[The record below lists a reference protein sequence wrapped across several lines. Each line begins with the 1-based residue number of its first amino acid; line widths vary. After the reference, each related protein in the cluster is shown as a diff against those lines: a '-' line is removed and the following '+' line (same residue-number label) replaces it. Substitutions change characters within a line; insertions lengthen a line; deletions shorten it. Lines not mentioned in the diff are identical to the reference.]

1 MTIVAVHKACSDK
14 GRRVYN
20 AQTTKDHWLLVFIVL
35 AVISQ
40 LIGFASPAH
49 SGFGYRKAITINKT
63 QVSGTLSNFPVL
75 ISLTANEL
83 RTTGNGGH
91 VQNSNGYDIVFRAA
105 DGTTPLAH
113 EVESYSST
121 TGQFVAWVNV
131 PTISTS
137 ADTKIYVYYG
147 DNSITTPTQNSA
159 AVWDS
164 QFKGVWH
171 LSPSLI
177 DSTNN
182 GNNGTNNGTG
192 DDSGKIVRGRSFNGS
207 YVSTSSDQLK
217 NTGAFTISLWFKADL
232 TSFAHHLIWQGE
244 HGGNGF
250 GDQQEMHL
258 TIGNKSK
265 GVESGN
271 LLAFFLG
278 YRESTGTA
286 LNVATPFSDTGSWH
300 QAAVVVNNMSSSPSA
315 TLYLDGLAKGS
326 GSSTTSETARDKWD
340 TGFRLGRPSASD
352 RDYKG
357 KMDEVRISTTNR
369 SSDWI
374 LTEYRNQNDP
384 NSFVA
389 VGAEENIAAPTT
401 FLITALAG
409 TNGSITPAGVSTVAQ
424 GASQAYVVAANSS
437 YRVYDVKV
445 DGVSVSLTNGQYIF
459 SNVQTNHQIE
469 VVFAANATGTPPPSS
484 GPTVPGCGQNISMNY
499 STSGFTAAD
508 FNLTSVSVQPT
519 RLSLYLDTGYYA
531 IDPNRIIIP
540 FTQEVAVTFFYE
552 GAGYTKNDL
561 GWMLA
566 SEGLTGTKHEIY
578 SNINDN
584 NNNGILDDREG
595 WPQVASQGVF
605 VNRVNLGTFAAGT
618 EIVFYLHIDS
628 DDPNDNKY
636 VYTKKDWNPDT
647 YQGGCTATEFDK
659 IYNLGLPNTTEGTCH
674 ETSNW
679 MPTSALTR
687 LNTIFGLDFTGAQ
700 STLHIVRNQ
709 KFSHALA
716 GVPLNKPNEWIL
728 GWEDLLNGG
737 DTDHNDMIF
746 HIERRTGG
754 RAQLKNPITPTNAE
768 DYYTGVTF
776 VAFDYLPCGGNTKI
790 VYYVSIDNG
799 ANWLEITDWDE
810 IWRTD
815 ASKNPIEK
823 LASWTP
829 GNPEYTKRSVRI
841 DFAGRGIT
849 GRELTWKADFTSN
862 RQGCEP
868 EVIDVQ
874 LNADVAGH
882 GFFSRSSPVVKANV
896 IYSGFYETPAI
907 GWRDKSLRGH
917 LQATRLYDPSNPD
930 VTAEQTLWDAGEV
943 LTNTGPAGRTIYFPQ
958 ISVGQV
964 TSQEIAAGN
973 GTDKMFSGTLS
984 PVPIAA
990 TSLIITDGREVFRDR
1005 HTDVLEG
1012 SLGGTGTINRFSG
1025 AFSLTFHEAPA
1036 ANGSIQVSYSYYAAS
1051 SSLQRF
1057 EAGNVTR
1064 ATLGLDDT
1072 YIIPKG
1078 YVYDFDKDNDVDDND
1093 AHLLMNWVRGYEPG
1107 TSVKREWLLEPI
1119 DHSVPAVVTSP
1130 GLPMW
1135 YFGTATTKSERQN
1148 YDQFR
1153 SANVNRPTVIYVGSR
1168 GGMLHAFNA
1177 GSFSHGD
1184 NLDTPSVTENRGYFK
1199 WGDKSSGGCQSYCSV
1214 CSSCPDYGTGG
1225 ELWAFIPAN
1234 LLPRLKNNLLA
1245 KLNKERVS
1253 DYDQAYVD
1261 ASPGVADVY
1270 INGAWRTVLLSAE
1283 GNGGDTV
1290 FCLDV
1295 TNPNSPRF
1303 MWEFSDPDLFRS
1315 RSSPSVGKI
1324 GRIVYNGSAKWVAFF
1339 VSGNDDRYDR
1349 TQYPSVYMI
1358 DIESGAVLQRIFLN
1372 AEPAGIG
1379 GVPSG
1384 QPTIIDSDGNGYI
1397 DRFYI
1402 GTDKGFLYKV
1412 NIPDDPD
1419 ATKYSISQCVVNT
1432 DFIDEG
1438 GSSVSNEWRY
1448 QPIYGSPVAV
1458 VDNSVSENGAI
1469 SYQVRIFYGTG
1480 DSPYYAEDINISGT
1494 RYHFLAYVDRAPKG
1508 NCSPSYVSL
1517 DWFYEL
1523 PEGQR
1528 VFSSAFAAAG
1538 LIYFGTSTANT
1549 EDPCENGGLASNNQG
1564 EIFAFNMGRPSDPLA
1579 PIAPTWHQT
1588 VGNVAAAPLVEDQHL
1603 YLKTPG
1609 SGLQSFGHGKYNN
1622 EMIFGGWPELR
1633 VLVWHELW

>member
-1 MTIVAVHKACSDK
+1 
-14 GRRVYN
+14 
-20 AQTTKDHWLLVFIVL
+20 VL

-40 LIGFASPAH
+40 LIGLASPAY
-49 SGFGYRKAITINKT
+49 SSFGYRKSITINKS
-63 QVSGTLSNFPVL
+63 QVSGNLNNFPVL

-83 RTTGNGGH
+83 KATGYGGH
-91 VQNSNGYDIVFRAA
+91 VQNSNGYDIVFFAA
-105 DGTTPLAH
+105 DGITPLAH

-121 TGQFVAWVNV
+121 TGQLVAWVNV
-131 PTISTS
+131 PTISAS
-137 ADTKIYVYYG
+137 ADTKIYIYYG
-147 DNSITTPTQNSA
+147 DNSITAPTQNPGS
-159 AVWDS
+159 VWDS

-171 LSPSLI
+171 LNPSLI

-182 GNNGTNNGTG
+182 GNNGTNSGTG
-192 DDSGKIVRGRSFNGS
+192 DVGGKIVRGRSFNGTS
-207 YVSTSSDQLK
+207 NYVSTPSSQLK
-217 NTGAFTISLWFKADL
+217 TANAFTIGLWFKADD
-232 TSFAHHLIWQGE
+232 TSYAHHLVWQGE
-244 HGGNGF
+244 RR
-250 GDQQEMHL
+250 GDGWGYRQEMHL
-258 TIGNKSK
+258 SLGNRAGGNSTD
-265 GVESGN
+265 N
-271 LLAFFLG
+271 LLSFFLG
-278 YRESTGTA
+278 HRQAPTNNP
-286 LNVATPFSDTGSWH
+286 LNITTSFSDTGSWH
-300 QAAVVVNNMSSSPSA
+300 QAVVVVNNMSSSPTA
-315 TLYLDGLAKGS
+315 TLYLDGVAKGS
-326 GSSTTSETARDKWD
+326 DGSDTSETARNNWD
-340 TGFRLGRPSASD
+340 TGLQFGRPSASD
-352 RDYKG
+352 NYFDG
-357 KMDEVRISTTNR
+357 NLDEIRISATNR

-374 LTEYRNQNDP
+374 LTEYRNQNNP
-384 NSFVA
+384 GSFVA
-389 VGAEENIAAPTT
+389 VGAEENIAAPETY
-401 FLITALAG
+401 LITAVAG
-409 TNGSITPAGVSTVAQ
+409 TNGSITPAGSTTVEKNNDQ
-424 GASQAYVVAANSS
+424 TYVVTANSG

-445 DGVSVSLTNGQYIF
+445 DGVSVSLDNDGEYKFEQ
-459 SNVQTNHQIE
+459 VRADHQIE
-469 VVFAANATGTPPPSS
+469 VVFAANSTGTPPPSPD
-484 GPTVPGCGQNISMNY
+484 PTVPGCGQNISMNY
-499 STSGFTAAD
+499 STSGFNAAD

-519 RLSLYLDTGYYA
+519 QLSLYLDTGYYA
-531 IDPNRIIIP
+531 IDTNNIIIP
-540 FTQEVAVTFFYE
+540 FTQDLLATFFYE
-552 GAGYTKNDL
+552 GAGYTKNDF
-561 GWMLA
+561 GWMIA
-566 SEGLTGTKHEIY
+566 SGGINGTKHEIY
-578 SNINDN
+578 RNVNDN
-584 NNNGILDDREG
+584 DNNGILDDRQG
-595 WPQVASQGVF
+595 WPGVASQGVF
-605 VNRVNLGTFAAGT
+605 INRVDLGTFSAGT

-628 DDPNDNKY
+628 DNPDDDKY
-636 VYTKKDWNPDT
+636 VYTKTDWNTDK
-647 YQGGCTATEFDK
+647 YKGGCTSPVFDK
-659 IYNLGLPNTTEGTCH
+659 IYNLGLPNTTEGTCY

-679 MPTSALTR
+679 MPASALTR
-687 LNTIFGLDFTGAQ
+687 LDTIFGLDFTGAQ
-700 STLHIVRNQ
+700 SMLHIIRDQ

-728 GWEDLLNGG
+728 GWEDLLEGG

-754 RAQLKNPITPTNAE
+754 RAELKNPITPTNAE
-768 DYYTGVTF
+768 DYFTGVNF
-776 VAFDYLPCGGNTKI
+776 VAYDYLPCAGDTSI
-790 VYYVSIDNG
+790 DYYVSIDNG

-823 LASWTP
+823 LTSWTP

-849 GRELTWKADFTSN
+849 GRELTWKADFKSN

-868 EVIDVQ
+868 EILDVN

-907 GWRDKSLRGH
+907 SWRDKSLRGH

-943 LTNTGPAGRTIYFPQ
+943 LTAAGPAGRTIYFPQ

-964 TSQEIAAGN
+964 TSQEIAVGN
-973 GTDKMFSGTLS
+973 GTDKIFSSTLS
-984 PVPIAA
+984 PVPVAA
-990 TSLIITDGREVFRDR
+990 TSLIITDGREVFRDK

-1025 AFSLTFHEAPA
+1025 AFSLAFHEAPA
-1036 ANGSIQVSYSYYAAS
+1036 ANASIQASYNYYTAS

-1057 EAGNVTR
+1057 EAANVTR
-1064 ATLGLDDT
+1064 ATLGLDDS

-1078 YVYDFDKDNDVDDND
+1078 YVYDFDKDNDVDNDD
-1093 AHLLMNWVRGYEPG
+1093 AHVLMNWVRGYEMG
-1107 TSVKREWLLEPI
+1107 TAVKRDWLLEPI
-1119 DHSVPAVVTSP
+1119 DHSVPAVASP
-1130 GLPMW
+1130 PGIPSW
-1135 YFGTATTKSERQN
+1135 YFGTATTKAERQN

-1153 SANVNRPTVIYVGSR
+1153 LANASRSTVVYVGSR

-1177 GSFSHGD
+1177 GSFRHGD
-1184 NLDTPSVTENRGYFK
+1184 NSATADITENHGYFE
-1199 WGDKSSGGCQSYCSV
+1199 WGDKSAGCPSYCSSI
-1214 CSSCPDYGTGG
+1214 CSSCPDYGTGA

-1261 ASPGVADVY
+1261 ASPGLSDVY

-1295 TNPNSPRF
+1295 TNPNSPSF
-1303 MWEFSDPDLFRS
+1303 MWEFADPDLFRS

-1339 VSGNDDRYDR
+1339 VSGNDERYDS

-1358 DIESGAVLQRIFLN
+1358 DIGNGAVLQRIFLN

-1419 ATKYSISQCVVNT
+1419 STKYSISHCVVNT
-1432 DFIDEG
+1432 DYTDEG
-1438 GSSVSNEWRY
+1438 GSSISSGWRY

-1458 VDNSVSENGAI
+1458 VDNSIDENGAL
-1469 SYQVRIFYGTG
+1469 SYKLRIFFGTG
-1480 DSPYYAEDINISGT
+1480 DSPYYAEDINSAGT
-1494 RYHFLAYVDRAPKG
+1494 RYHFLAYVDQAPKG
-1508 NCSPSYVSL
+1508 NCSTSYVTL

-1523 PEGQR
+1523 PEGER

-1538 LIYFGTSTANT
+1538 MIYFGTSTANT
-1549 EDPCENGGLASNNQG
+1549 EDPCENGGLASYNQG
-1564 EIFAFNMGRPSDPLA
+1564 EIFAFDMKRPNDPTA
-1579 PIAPTWHQT
+1579 PITPKWHQI
-1588 VGNVAAAPLVEDQHL
+1588 VGNVTSAPLVEDQHL

-1609 SGLQSFGHGKYNN
+1609 SGLQSFGHGRYNN
-1622 EMIFGGWPELR
+1622 EVIFGGWPELR
-1633 VLVWHELW
+1633 VLLWRELWN